1 MGLWLATSI
10 EDDFAFWEYDH
21 VRIPECD
28 RRPTRVETLETELWD
43 RLGDFA

>member
-10 EDDFAFWEYDH
+10 EDDFAFWEDDH
-21 VRIPECD
+21 VRFPECD
-28 RRPTRVETLETELWD
+28 RRIREAALEQDLWD